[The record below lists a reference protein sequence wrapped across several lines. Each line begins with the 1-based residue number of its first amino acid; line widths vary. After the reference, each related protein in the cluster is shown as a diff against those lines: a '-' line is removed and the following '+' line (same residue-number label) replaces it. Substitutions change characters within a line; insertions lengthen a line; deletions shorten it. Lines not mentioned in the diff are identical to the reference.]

1 MPHRPFLSRVQK
13 LFASIADPLFISIE
27 DGFRSGRLR
36 PPVQPMSD
44 QELARAIREF
54 QGSPISD
61 SALRSLANQFEKK

>member
-36 PPVQPMSD
+36 PPVQSMD